1 VVEPV
6 SPLVA
11 RRVGFIAGLIFLSAL
26 TFAAWK
32 LLRDSLRPDAIYT
45 GLLLLFL
52 VCALALFNARKK
64 LPFLPLVKAATWLQ
78 IHVYAGWFCFF
89 VFLLHI
95 RFHVPTGAMEITLAV
110 IFCIVILSGVF
121 GLYISR
127 NLPPRMTAS
136 GETLLYERIPA
147 YRLHIQR
154 NVEDLVHKAEAET
167 ESSTLGDFYVQRLR
181 DFFAR
186 VTPAISALASADRS
200 LRTLLAEM
208 NTLDRYLNQQER
220 TIANDIRD
228 WIETKQNL
236 DFQYASQRLLKIWL
250 FVHIPFTYGLILLGV
265 AHGIIATLYAG
276 RF

>member
-1 VVEPV
+1 VVKPV
-6 SPLVA
+6 SWLVL
-11 RRVGFIAGLIFLSAL
+11 RRAGFVAGLLLLSAI
-26 TFAAWK
+26 TFAAWR
-32 LLRDSLRPDAIYT
+32 LLKASLRPDAIYT

-52 VCALALFNARKK
+52 VLALALFNARKK

-78 IHVYAGWFCFF
+78 IHVYAGWFCLL

-95 RFHVPTGAMEITLAV
+95 GFHVPKGGMEMTLAIV
-110 IFCIVILSGVF
+110 FCIVVLSGAF

-127 NLPPRMTAS
+127 SLPPRMTVS
-136 GETLLYERIPA
+136 GETLPYERIPA

-154 NVEDLVHKAEAET
+154 QVEDLVRKAESET

-181 DFFAR
+181 GFFTRIPPPVA
-186 VTPAISALASADRS
+186 ALESADHG
-200 LRTLLAEM
+200 LRGLLAEM
-208 NTLDRYLNQQER
+208 NALDRYLNEHER

-236 DFQYASQRLLKIWL
+236 DFQYAAQRLLKVWL
-250 FVHIPFTYGLILLGV
+250 FIHIPFTYSLILLGV
-265 AHGIIATLYAG
+265 VHGIVATLYAG